1 MKSSFVQVLRQIK
14 MILPDLPPT
23 IADETALDEL
33 LSEPSSTSIQSLA
46 EIPGDVI
53 VLGAGGKMGPT
64 LARMIRR
71 AAEITGTD
79 RRVIA
84 VSRFS
89 NPKTRTILDQQGV
102 DTIACDL
109 LDPGA
114 IAALPDAANVFSM
127 AAAKFG
133 TSNNPSFTWAINVH
147 LPALICQRYASSR
160 IVAFSSGNIYPLVT
174 ATSGGSVETDEV
186 DPHGEYAITALGRER
201 IYEYFSRSW
210 HIPVVLLRLNYA
222 VEMRYGVLL
231 DLALQV
237 YHGHTIDLTMGFV
250 NVIWQADANAMA
262 IAALTDTAS
271 PHRVINVAGPEIL
284 RIRDICEHLA
294 NEFGREVCFTGTEA
308 ETAWLNNGSDGH
320 AAYGLPRISPDQ
332 IVRWI
337 ADWVKRKQPTLSK
350 PTHFQVRDGKF

>member
-1 MKSSFVQVLRQIK
+1 MTPHN
-14 MILPDLPPT
+14 LPAT

-33 LSEPSSTSIQSLA
+33 LSEPSPTSIQSLA

-71 AAEITGTD
+71 ASEIAGTD

-89 NPKTRTILDQQGV
+89 NPKTQSILEQQGV

-109 LDPGA
+109 LDPDT
-114 IAALPDAANVFSM
+114 ISALPDAANVFSM

-133 TSNNPSFTWAINVH
+133 TSNNPDFSWAINVH
-147 LPALICQRYASSR
+147 LPAMICQRYTSSR
-160 IVAFSSGNIYPLVT
+160 IVAFSSGNVYPLVPA
-174 ATSGGSVETDEV
+174 ATGGSVETDEV
-186 DPHGEYAITALGRER
+186 DPRGEYAITVLGRER
-201 IYEYFSRSW
+201 IYEYFSRSGN
-210 HIPVVLLRLNYA
+210 IPVALLRLNYA

-271 PHRVINVAGPEIL
+271 PPRVINIAGPEIL

-308 ETAWLNNGSDGH
+308 ETAWLNNGSGSH
-320 AAYGLPRISPDQ
+320 TAYGLPRISADQ
-332 IVRWI
+332 ILHWI
-337 ADWVKRKQPTLSK
+337 ADWVKRKQPILSK